1 MALAQH
7 IVEQIACGESH
18 SACITDRQQLYM
30 WGVGLNG
37 RLGMALDQNYAKP
50 ELVQDLSQT
59 KIERIFLGMN
69 TSIAIDKSYM
79 CYVWGSG
86 KYGKLGLNAD
96 DKNYS
101 QPRKLF
107 TMFKE

>member
-1 MALAQH
+1 
-7 IVEQIACGESH
+7 
-18 SACITDRQQLYM
+18 
-30 WGVGLNG
+30 
-37 RLGMALDQNYAKP
+37 
-50 ELVQDLSQT
+50 
-59 KIERIFLGMN
+59 MN

-107 TMFKE
+107 TMFKEQITEFASGPFHTLALTNSGKIFAFGNSKDGKLGIAQD